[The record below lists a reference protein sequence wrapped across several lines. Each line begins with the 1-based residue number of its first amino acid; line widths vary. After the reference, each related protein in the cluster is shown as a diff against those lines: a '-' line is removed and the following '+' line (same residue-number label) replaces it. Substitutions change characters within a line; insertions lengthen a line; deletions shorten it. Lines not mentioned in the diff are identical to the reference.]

1 MATLAGLNPAQKDA
15 VETVEG
21 PLLVLAGPGSG
32 KTRVITHRIA
42 YLVQKLGISPRR
54 IMAVTFTNKAAG
66 EMRNRLQTMLGQR
79 AEELTLG
86 TFHAIF
92 ARILRIE
99 GTNIGLDSQFAIY
112 DDDDQI
118 NLIKQAMQLEN
129 VDPKRFAPR
138 AIQSAI
144 SAAKSQLVRVQD
156 YAQRRNSYADEI
168 IHRVYQRY
176 QEQLKQN
183 KALDFDDLLLRTY
196 YLFQEHP
203 DVLSKYQGRYLY
215 LLIDE
220 FQDTN
225 IVQYGLARQLA
236 GKYRNICVVGDPDQ
250 SIYSWRHA
258 DIRNI
263 LSFEKDYPEARVVFL
278 EENYRSTQTILEA
291 ASQVIASPGSRK
303 LRTCP

>member
-1 MATLAGLNPAQKDA
+1 
-15 VETVEG
+15 
-21 PLLVLAGPGSG
+21 
-32 KTRVITHRIA
+32 
-42 YLVQKLGISPRR
+42 
-54 IMAVTFTNKAAG
+54 
-66 EMRNRLQTMLGQR
+66 MRNRLQTMLGQR

-129 VDPKRFAPR
+129 VDPKKFAPR

-291 ASQVIASPGSRK
+291 ASYIIAPNLQRKPHKLWTQNEKGTSITVAEAYNEQEEAQMVAKEVEQLLSGGQAKGRDIAIMYRTNAQSRA
-303 LRTCP
+303 LEETFIRYG

>member
-1 MATLAGLNPAQKDA
+1 METLAGLNPAQKDA

-112 DDDDQI
+112 DDDDQ
-118 NLIKQAMQLEN
+118 
-129 VDPKRFAPR
+129 
-138 AIQSAI
+138 
-144 SAAKSQLVRVQD
+144 
-156 YAQRRNSYADEI
+156 
-168 IHRVYQRY
+168 
-176 QEQLKQN
+176 
-183 KALDFDDLLLRTY
+183 
-196 YLFQEHP
+196 
-203 DVLSKYQGRYLY
+203 
-215 LLIDE
+215 
-220 FQDTN
+220 
-225 IVQYGLARQLA
+225 
-236 GKYRNICVVGDPDQ
+236 
-250 SIYSWRHA
+250 
-258 DIRNI
+258 
-263 LSFEKDYPEARVVFL
+263 
-278 EENYRSTQTILEA
+278 
-291 ASQVIASPGSRK
+291 
-303 LRTCP
+303 